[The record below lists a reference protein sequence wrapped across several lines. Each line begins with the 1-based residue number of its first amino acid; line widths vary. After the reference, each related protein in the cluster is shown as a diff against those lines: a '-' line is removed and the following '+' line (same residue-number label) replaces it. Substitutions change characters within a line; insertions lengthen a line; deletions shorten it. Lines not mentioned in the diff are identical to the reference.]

1 MESPLRPPGNTV
13 AASRALLLI
22 NQIVVILHTDKLR
35 PAVLFCSSS
44 A

>member
-1 MESPLRPPGNTV
+1 MESPPRPPDNTE
-13 AASRALLLI
+13 AASRALLAI

-35 PAVLFCSSS
+35 PAVLFWSSS